1 MSNSTAGAIAPL
13 SIKFNVLTLAA
24 ATTAAIAASTS
35 ASLGWSVWAM
45 FVGWVAYFTRG
56 HSAKD
61 AFYSYLCLVIGI
73 AFGTAAAMAVGALLP
88 LMGPLAFAPIVFVV
102 AMVVVSLRAA
112 APLNNI
118 PAYFLGLITFFA
130 AHRPPSLVAFGELAA
145 VSAIGTLAAWLAHRW
160 QTRILRS

>member
-13 SIKFNVLTLAA
+13 SIKFNALTLVA

-45 FVGWVAYFTRG
+45 FVGWVAFFTRG
-56 HSAKD
+56 HSARD
-61 AFYSYLCLVIGI
+61 ALFSYLCLAIGI
-73 AFGTAAAMAVGALLP
+73 AFGTVAALAVGALLP
-88 LMGPLAFAPIVFVV
+88 LMGPLAFAPVVFVV

-130 AHRPPSLVAFGELAA
+130 AHLPPSLLAFGELAA
-145 VSAIGTLAAWLAHRW
+145 VSALGTLAAWLAHRW
-160 QTRILRS
+160 QTRILQK